1 VGDLATLSIS
11 EKQYS
16 MGFAGDS
23 LTLLKKRQRGDS
35 TVFVYRAIQPGN
47 TTLIASPQNLPGD
60 HCISCVTEHYFISV
74 VP

>member
-1 VGDLATLSIS
+1 
-11 EKQYS
+11 

-23 LTLLKKRQRGDS
+23 LTLLKKRQRGDNI
-35 TVFVYRAIQPGN
+35 VFVYRAIQPGN
-47 TTLIASPQNLPGD
+47 TTLIASPHNLPSG